1 MTLKFLHMP
10 KSNKRSCNFILI
22 SFHLSL
28 LISFVNIRALL
39 VLKVTLILHN
49 SSHVSGFYH
58 FKNYPMPS
66 KPLISANRWVLT
78 VIQLNFIY
86 TFGTFWDPFSF
97 ALQINVFVMVIYVTL
112 WKVVS
117 PDLSI
122 RNVDYKIISKVLTS
136 RLAKVLESVV
146 NPNQTCSLPS
156 CSIFFNVTLLRDI
169 IDSIEETDECAI
181 VLMFVNG

>member
-1 MTLKFLHMP
+1 M
-10 KSNKRSCNFILI
+10 
-22 SFHLSL
+22 
-28 LISFVNIRALL
+28 
-39 VLKVTLILHN
+39 
-49 SSHVSGFYH
+49 
-58 FKNYPMPS
+58 
-66 KPLISANRWVLT
+66 
-78 VIQLNFIY
+78 
-86 TFGTFWDPFSF
+86 
-97 ALQINVFVMVIYVTL
+97 
-112 WKVVS
+112 S